1 MLRLKYITRLD
12 DLTIQRLNGLTEIP
26 PPVQPSVFF
35 AKFVRLRNLYYEKH
49 RFMNKLKDFRT
60 AKRIFG
66 ILSFLTAFVVYILTA
81 EPTVSFWD
89 AGEFISTSYKLQ
101 IGHPPGAPL
110 YQMAA
115 AVFSGLA
122 PNTDKVA
129 MMINIM
135 SGFASALAVLMLYLT
150 IIELLTYDKP
160 DDYKPSAGEAMA
172 LIGSGVVGA
181 MTLTFSDTFWFSA
194 VEAEVYGPATF
205 LSALIFWLGLKWTRK
220 LDAPRA
226 NKWLLLI
233 AFVLGL
239 SFGVH
244 FLAIL
249 TIPAVAMLY
258 FFRKY
263 PKFNVKQFIAANVI
277 GVLILVVIFKVLMPW
292 ILKYYAYLEIF
303 FINNFG
309 LPFHSG
315 TLIAALIMAF
325 AFYKLLQYSYKKKNN
340 LLETLTLSL
349 LFLILGF
356 SSWVML
362 PIRSNAQPPIN
373 ENNPASAREL
383 LAYYN
388 REQYGE
394 TYLFYGPYYT
404 AYYYDLDKYEPY
416 VDDKPKYE
424 KDTVQGKYVIVNNYK
439 KAKQNFTRTQ
449 KGLLPRMWD
458 PNSAENYNKIMGYRP
473 GNKKKPSLLDNLI
486 FFVKYQL
493 NYMYWRYF
501 LWNFVGRQDDI
512 QGHLDNHGNWISGI
526 PFVDN
531 MLGVPQ
537 KNMPDDMK
545 YNKARNVYYFLPLL
559 LGLIGMFFHYKRD
572 WKTFYATLLLF
583 IFTGIAVLFYTNVRP
598 FEPRERDY
606 AVVVSFYT
614 FIIWVGMGVYAL
626 WDWLKDKIK
635 IDPKWTALA
644 VTLLSFVSVP
654 LLMAKQNWDDH
665 DRSRK
670 YAAED
675 MARAYLGSVQK
686 NGVIYTVGD
695 NDTFPLWYMQEVE
708 GYRNDVKV
716 SNTSLLATDW
726 YIDQMKNKTYK
737 AEGLPIKMPHKKYV
751 YGTRDVVIYEPL
763 TNDTLDIKDFMNI
776 VLSDKLLTK
785 GHMGSYYINP
795 VNNQKVYIYPTRYVR
810 VPVNKENVIKYGIV
824 AAKDSSKIVDNI
836 ILDLKGQTL
845 YKSHLAMLDMLANN
859 DWKRPIYFSG
869 GNFRDSDY
877 LWAKDY
883 LQLDGLA
890 YKLVPIKTKTNGY
903 DLGRIDVDTMYRNLK
918 NFRFTNMNKG
928 IYLDPEARR
937 NSLIYRRSFYRLADS
952 LLVKGDTARAKEILD
967 KITDQLPVEK
977 TGYYYSTWGALEL
990 YYRMGEKE
998 KARKLART
1006 LMDHY
1011 LQYLK
1016 YFGSMSRKDLRLM
1029 GKDPE
1034 DKIMKLENTMRIIQK
1049 FDKELYD
1056 EYAKKLGAYMK

>member
-1 MLRLKYITRLD
+1 MDKI
-12 DLTIQRLNGLTEIP
+12 
-26 PPVQPSVFF
+26 
-35 AKFVRLRNLYYEKH
+35 
-49 RFMNKLKDFRT
+49 KDFRT
-60 AKRIFG
+60 IKRIFG
-66 ILSFLTAFVVYILTA
+66 ILVFLTSFIVYVLTA

-115 AVFSGLA
+115 AVFSTLA
-122 PNTDKVA
+122 PNSDKVA
-129 MMINIM
+129 WVINIM
-135 SGFASALAVLMLYLT
+135 SGLASALAVLMIYLT
-150 IIELLTYDKP
+150 IIELLTYNKP
-160 DDYKPSAGEAMA
+160 DNYKPSTAETIA
-172 LIGSGVVGA
+172 LIGSATVGA
-181 MTLTFSDTFWFSA
+181 LTLTFSDTFWFSA

-205 LSALIFWLGLKWTRK
+205 LSAFIFWLGLKWTRH
-220 LDAPRA
+220 LDKPRA
-226 NKWLLLI
+226 YKWFLLI

-258 FFRKY
+258 FFKKH
-263 PKFNVKQFIAANVI
+263 PQFTTKQFILANVVA
-277 GVLILVVIFKVLMPW
+277 VLILIVIFKVLMPSV
-292 ILKYYAYLEIF
+292 LKYYAYLEIF
-303 FINNFG
+303 FVNNFG
-309 LPFHSG
+309 FPFHTG
-315 TLIAALIMAF
+315 TLIAAIIMGYV
-325 AFYKLLQYSYKKKNN
+325 FYRVIKYAHRKKLAW
-340 LLETLTLSL
+340 LERVTLAL
-349 LFLILGF
+349 LFLLIGF
-356 SSWVML
+356 SSWIML
-362 PIRSNAQPPIN
+362 PVRSNANPPIN

-404 AYYYDLDKYEPY
+404 AYYYDLDAEEPY

-424 KDTVQGKYVIVNNYK
+424 KDTVHHQYVIVNNYK
-439 KAKQNFTRTQ
+439 KAKQNLTRTQ

-458 PNSAENYNKIMGYRP
+458 PASAENYNRIMGYRP

-501 LWNFVGRQDDI
+501 FWNFVGRQDDI

-526 PFVDN
+526 PAVDK
-531 MLGVPQ
+531 MLVGPQ
-537 KNMPDDMK
+537 KNLPDDYK
-545 YNKARNVYYFLPLL
+545 YSKARNVFYFLPLI
-559 LGLIGMFFHYKRD
+559 LGLIGMFYHYKKD

-583 IFTGIAVLFYTNVRP
+583 IFTGIGVLFYTNVRP

-614 FIIWVGMGVYAL
+614 FIIWIGMGVYGL
-626 WDWLKDKIK
+626 WDMLKAKIK
-635 IDPKWTALA
+635 IDPKWTAA
-644 VTLLSFVSVP
+644 GVTLLSLLAVP
-654 LLMAKQNWDDH
+654 VLMAKENWDDH
-665 DRSRK
+665 DRSQK
-670 YAAED
+670 YAAEE

-686 NGVIYTVGD
+686 NGVIFTVGD

-716 SNTSLLATDW
+716 ANTSLLATDW
-726 YIDQMKNKTYK
+726 YIDQMKRKTYK

-751 YGTRDVVIYEPL
+751 YGTRDIIIYQPQ
-763 TNDTLDIKDFMNI
+763 TNDTLDIKEFMNI
-776 VLSDKLLTK
+776 VLSDKPVRE
-785 GHMGSYYINP
+785 GQMGSYYINP
-795 VNNQKVYIYPTRYVR
+795 INNQKIYVYPSRYIS

-824 AAKDSSKIVDNI
+824 PAKDSSKIVDRL
-836 ILDLKGQTL
+836 ILDLKGKSL

-869 GNFRDSDY
+869 GSYNDADY
-877 LWAKDY
+877 MWAKDY

-890 YKLVPIKTKTNGY
+890 YKLVPIKTPSNGY

-918 NFRFTNMNKG
+918 KIEFRNMNKD

-937 NSLIYRRSFYRLADS
+937 NALLYRKAFYRLADS
-952 LLVKGDTARAKEILD
+952 LLAQKDTARAKEILD
-967 KITDQLPVEK
+967 IITDKLPVK
-977 TGYYYSTWGALEL
+977 NTGFYYSVWDGIDL

-998 KARKLART
+998 KARKLAQE

-1011 LQYLK
+1011 LQYLN
-1016 YFGSMSRKDLRLM
+1016 YYVGMSRKDLRKM
-1029 GKDPE
+1029 GNDPE
-1034 DKIMKLENTMRIIQK
+1034 DKIMKLENTLRLIQK
-1049 FDKELYD
+1049 YDPELYK
-1056 EYAKKLGAYMK
+1056 EYEKLLQLEKQSQ